1 MTISEVDLK
10 FLELSNQAR
19 RESHDPHRQ
28 VGAVVVSPDGHLLAT
43 GSNKPPVSLGYALE
57 DSLEAIAQDP
67 TWKYFHIE
75 HAERN
80 AINDAHN
87 RGVSLEGGTMFC
99 TLFPCADCA
108 RAIVA
113 AGIVRLVVPS
123 GYGSS
128 LRDSK
133 WSDHY
138 RYAKEIFDRA
148 GVALD
153 TADFTLTEVE
163 ILPNNN
169 RSL

>member
-1 MTISEVDLK
+1 MTISKVDLK
-10 FLELSNQAR
+10 FLELSNQLR

-28 VGAVVVSPDGHLLAT
+28 VGAVIVSPDGSLLAA
-43 GSNKPPVSLGYALE
+43 GSNKPPATLGYTLE
-57 DSLEAIAQDP
+57 DSLKAIAQDP
-67 TWKYFHIE
+67 TWKYFNFE

-87 RGVSLEGGTMFC
+87 RGVSLEGGTLFC

-133 WSDHY
+133 WADHY
-138 RYAKEIFDRA
+138 RYAQEIFDRA
-148 GVALD
+148 DVVLN
-153 TADFTLTEVE
+153 TADFRLSEVE
-163 ILPNNN
+163 VLPNEN
-169 RSL
+169 R

>member
-28 VGAVVVSPDGHLLAT
+28 VGAVVVSPDGRLLAT
-43 GSNKPPVSLGYALE
+43 GSNKPPLSLGYDREA
-57 DSLEAIAQDP
+57 SLKAIAHDP
-67 TWKYFHIE
+67 TWKYFNFE

-80 AINDAHN
+80 AINDALN
-87 RGVSLEGGTMFC
+87 KGVSLEGGTLFC

-108 RAIVA
+108 RSIVA

-133 WSDHY
+133 WADHY

-148 GVALD
+148 GLVLD
-153 TADFTLTEVE
+153 TADFNLTD
-163 ILPNNN
+163 IDLSSNDN
-169 RSL
+169 S